1 LWKVKL
7 WLFFPLLEPT
17 QSDARLS
24 CSYTVRGQH
33 ITTWHQDSITFFWN
47 VHSKTVWTLHWYY
60 IVTWYWYQYKILESK
75 PSNWQW
81 VSRPPVSFG
90 NTYRFLKIISGPIC
104 TTGAKTCQQDCH
116 YCSVLQL
123 SVGTTVIIPS
133 AHLKVTFMANISVS
147 MCELYNSQPGL
158 CYETLFDCMCLQIL

>member
-1 LWKVKL
+1 VIGLSSIRAHTKWCKTQL
-7 WLFFPLLEPT
+7 QLYSQRTTHNFLTSGFNNILLKC
-17 QSDARLS
+17 A
-24 CSYTVRGQH
+24 
-33 ITTWHQDSITFFWN
+33 
-47 VHSKTVWTLHWYY
+47 
-60 IVTWYWYQYKILESK
+60 LESK
-75 PSNWQW
+75 SINWQW
-81 VSRPPVSFG
+81 VSRPPASFG

-133 AHLKVTFMANISVS
+133 AHLKVTFIANISVS